1 MVTVQRSK
9 QRTNWKSL
17 LVCLAIPVLVGV
29 VSALVSRGGMERFAQ
44 VQKPPLSPPEWL
56 FPVAW
61 TLLYLMMGYASYV
74 VWRSPAEKQRID
86 RALRWYG
93 AQLCANFWW
102 SPLFFSWSLYLPA
115 LGWLLLILVL
125 VVVTLVCFWRIE
137 RRAGLLL
144 VPYLCW
150 LVFAGYLNAG
160 VWLLNR

>member
-1 MVTVQRSK
+1 MTAVQRSK
-9 QRTNWKSL
+9 ERTNWKGL
-17 LVCLAIPVLVGV
+17 LVCLAIPVLVGA
-29 VSALVSRGGMERFAQ
+29 VSALVSRAGMERFAQ

-115 LGWLLLILVL
+115 LGWLILMLVL